1 MKTRKRSSYRSPIVK
16 RPVKMSSRLFS
27 ETIRAMVLFFSVLAE
42 WLVMVGA
49 GISVALLLN
58 QVVNGGSS
66 TFLISMAVGM
76 PLIAVLARRF
86 SSFFEDQS

>member
-1 MKTRKRSSYRSPIVK
+1 MWVTGVQTCALPIL
-16 RPVKMSSRLFS
+16 PLP
-27 ETIRAMVLFFSVLAE
+27 TIRAMALFFSVLAE

-76 PLIAVLARRF
+76 PLVAVLARRF

>member
-1 MKTRKRSSYRSPIVK
+1 MKTRKRSSHRPPIVK